1 MVTVWSSKFFFFF
14 FHYVKQASIQMWLQK
29 LFAEMAKGLA
39 VQTKHL
45 RHDRHYAV
53 LQLSADMYRNV

>member
-1 MVTVWSSKFFFFF
+1 
-14 FHYVKQASIQMWLQK
+14 MWLQK
-29 LFAEMAKGLA
+29 VFAEMAKGLA